1 MAHDQDPSVTPIA
14 SLDKEPT
21 KKEDIVRLVDDEW
34 HLLRRSRTALE
45 FRIKEGTHML
55 GGDQWI
61 RWLPYNARFDRHN
74 LEEWVPTPVTNYL
87 VRAYDRIKDLFT
99 SGDILPTVDPA
110 TRAQRDIEAAKAAEK
125 ALRSEFY
132 RLKTDLHIH
141 EKAAGWLVLAGTCV
155 LYSGWDPRAGVMNR
169 VPRRSLKKK
178 YLKRDGM
185 SCSTCEYTMPTELAP
200 ERCPQCIDQPFL
212 DPIEMDVYEDD
223 GSKAY
228 ELEEVHDEKNG
239 VPQYDEFKEGQ
250 LVESCVNLLNWYPQP
265 ARRWEDV
272 RYVLETDPMDIDQ
285 VKDLFPKEA
294 KDLKPEGMEYEDWT
308 GADFTGAHS
317 SMHVNGRTLEN
328 TEADKRDK
336 DRILV
341 KIFRHIPDHRF
352 KKGLL
357 AIVAGNKLLYKGPL
371 DSCDGKL
378 PYTLIK
384 YRDMPGLF
392 WGGSVFSDII
402 PQQKRINAIDSHLIQ
417 NRKQMVS
424 NQWLI
429 PNGAGI
435 SKVDGRAG
443 LIIRYDPMA
452 TGGHQPQRL
461 PGTPVSQQ
469 VVQERESAIR
479 DLEQI
484 SGASDPMQGG
494 MPPGASGIETGA
506 GVELIQEQAFKRFG
520 PAIRNWRMGL
530 ADHEHRKLQ
539 VIEKYWETPRLV
551 KVLGEHQHTEAS
563 YFSKADVQGTADM
576 IVRVAAGMDRSKV
589 AHQQKIM
596 RAAQMG
602 LLGDIRQPNVRG
614 KILEQ
619 LEVDGFEAE
628 YVADAKKARRIIQAI
643 VDGAPQE
650 DQPPPLPFDNHQIQ
664 LEVFREYMLTTE
676 FEALEPEQQQ
686 MLVQRAQMAQQQVQ
700 QQQQQAMMAAQAAK
714 GAPEQAGNAVVQS
727 GAMGAQGIEQQ
738 APTGV

>member
-1 MAHDQDPSVTPIA
+1 MAHEQDPSVTPVA

-21 KKEDIVRLVDDEW
+21 KDEDIVTLVDDEW
-34 HLLRRSRTALE
+34 HILRRSRTGLE
-45 FRIKEGTHML
+45 YRVKEGTHML

-61 RWLPYNARFDRHN
+61 RWLPYNSRFDRHS
-74 LEEWVPTPVTNYL
+74 LDEWVPTPVTNYL

-110 TRAQRDIEAAKAAEK
+110 TRSQKDIEAAKAAEQV
-125 ALRSEFY
+125 LRSEFY

-141 EKAAGWLVLAGTCV
+141 EKAAGWMVLAGTAV
-155 LYSGWDPRAGVMNR
+155 LYAGYDPRAGVVNR
-169 VPRRSLKKK
+169 VPRRSLKKN
-178 YLKRDGM
+178 YITRPGVECPT
-185 SCSTCEYTMPTELAP
+185 CSYSADQEIAP
-200 ERCPQCIDQPFL
+200 ERCPVCPDRPFL
-212 DPIEMDVYEDD
+212 EPVELDVYDED
-223 GSKAY
+223 GEKAY
-228 ELEEVHDEKNG
+228 ELEEVQEEKNG
-239 VPQYDEFKEGQ
+239 VPQYNEYKEGQ

-294 KDLKPEGMEYEDWT
+294 KDLNPEGMEYEDWT
-308 GADFTGAHS
+308 GADWTGAHTS
-317 SMHVNGRTLEN
+317 ALTNGKVIEG
-328 TEADKRDK
+328 DSKRDK

-357 AIVAGNKLLYKGPL
+357 AIVAGDTLLYKGPL

-378 PYTLIK
+378 PYTIIK
-384 YRDMPGLF
+384 YRDLPGLF
-392 WGGSVFSDII
+392 WGGSVFTDII
-402 PQQKRINAIDSHLIQ
+402 PLQKRINAIDSHMIQ

-424 NQWLI
+424 NQWLV

-435 SKVDGRAG
+435 SKVDGRSG

-452 TGGHQPQRL
+452 TGGHTPQRL
-461 PGTPVSQQ
+461 PGVPVSQQ
-469 VVQERESAIR
+469 VVQERETSVR
-479 DLEQI
+479 DLDQI
-484 SGASDPMQGG
+484 SGAGDPMQGG

-530 ADHEHRKLQ
+530 GDHEHRKLQ
-539 VIEKYWETPRLV
+539 VIEKYWDHPRLV

-563 YFSKADVQGTADM
+563 YFSNADVQGTSDM

-602 LLGDIRQPNVRG
+602 LLGDMRQANVRG

-619 LEVDGFEAE
+619 LEIEGFEAE
-628 YVADAKKARRIIQAI
+628 YVADAKKARRIIQSI
-643 VDGAPQE
+643 VEGFPQ
-650 DQPPPLPFDNHQIQ
+650 DQLPPALPFDNNQIQ
-664 LEVFREYMLTTE
+664 LEVFREFMLTTE
-676 FEALEPEQQQ
+676 FEALEPDQQSAL
-686 MLVQRAQMAQQQVQ
+686 MQRAQMAQQEVQ
-700 QQQQQAMMAAQAAK
+700 KSQAQAMQAAQAAK
-714 GAPEQAGNAVVQS
+714 GAPEQAGEALAQS
-727 GAMGAQGIEQQ
+727 GAMGQQGIQTQ
-738 APTGV
+738 APGGM